1 MLKKRAVKIL
11 ISLFVFAVLCLVI
24 IVAGPKL
31 FTTISNS
38 VSISSHT
45 NKAPLMVA
53 HRGLSSLFPQ
63 NTLPAFE
70 GAVEYGF
77 DGVECDIHT
86 TKDGKW
92 VIIHDDTVDKMTD
105 GTGNVADFTLKE
117 IQELTIDYGNGIANY
132 KNLKMPTLEQY
143 LEVCENAD
151 IIPVIEIKK
160 CEEKYLSSLKEML
173 GNYNFKKAPVLISF
187 ERSYLE
193 TYRELDSEIEMLLLA
208 TEPST
213 QDVQWCIDHKAG
225 LNFHF
230 ANLARCL
237 SAISMAKT
245 NGIKLAAWTVDNPV
259 YEDVMVLFGIEII
272 TTNKLLP

>member
-11 ISLFVFAVLCLVI
+11 IILFAVMIIGTVA

-31 FTTISNS
+31 FKTINNS
-38 VSISSHT
+38 VAISSHT
-45 NKAPLMVA
+45 DKAPLMVA
-53 HRGLSSLFPQ
+53 HRGLSSVFPQ
-63 NTLPAFE
+63 NTVPAFE

-117 IQELTIDYGNGIANY
+117 LRNLTIDFGNGIENY
-132 KNLKMPTLEQY
+132 ESLKMPTLEEY

-160 CEEKYLSSLKEML
+160 CEEKYLESLKEML
-173 GNYNFKKAPVLISF
+173 GNYKFRKAPVLISF

-193 TYRELDSEIEMLLLA
+193 VYRELDSEIEMLLLA
-208 TEPST
+208 TEPTT

-230 ANLARCL
+230 ANLAKCI
-237 SAISMAKT
+237 SAISMAKS
-245 NGIKLAAWTVDNPV
+245 NNIKLAAWTVDNPV
-259 YEDVMVLFGIEII
+259 YEDVMVLFGVEII